1 MHLSSFQIKCNVFQI
16 KCCIN
21 SNNFLSACYSPL
33 ASFWSVQR
41 AVAMFL
47 GASSLLSLILSF
59 YNAVFKFHLT
69 SLFFF
74 FPWNPYSSLASFA
87 KESAILCRSS
97 NIQTSLWCQEKHTEI
112 KKRHC
117 KDLGTDNLVNMLL
130 QIHLKQFETI
140 IFNSWHNG
148 RDVFMN

>member
-1 MHLSSFQIKCNVFQI
+1 MLFTTS
-16 KCCIN
+16 
-21 SNNFLSACYSPL
+21 
-33 ASFWSVQR
+33 SFWSVQR

-47 GASSLLSLILSF
+47 GAFSLLSLILSF

-74 FPWNPYSSLASFA
+74 L
-87 KESAILCRSS
+87 EILTPVLHLLQRNQQYYVNLVIYRHLCGVRR
-97 NIQTSLWCQEKHTEI
+97 NTEI

-148 RDVFMN
+148 RDIFMNYMRIVQDVTSLSSTASSF